1 MKDIPDDILR
11 QLNNGKLES
20 ANAVEWFAIDRR
32 KLLETVLSENNRIE
46 YFKPILKC
54 VNSLEKQ
61 TANTLN
67 ETIGEELLHQSKI
80 YDDNNLI
87 SIIANHDSDVVR
99 SWGAFM
105 VGKDVALSLNE
116 KFQGMQPFA
125 SDQHFN
131 VREEAWVALRMSVIE
146 NLEESLKILS
156 TWVKNE
162 DENIRRFASELT
174 RPRGVW
180 CKHIETLKE
189 KPELALSIIE
199 PLKIDESLY
208 VRNSVGNWLN
218 DASKTQPEFVIDL
231 CKQWG
236 LENERDETRY
246 IIKKAMRTI
255 NKGVKK

>member
-11 QLNNGKLES
+11 QLNNGELES

-32 KLLETVLSENNRIE
+32 KLLETVLSVNNRIE
-46 YFKPILKC
+46 YLEPILKC

-67 ETIGEELLHQSKI
+67 EAIGEELLYQSKI
-80 YDDNNLI
+80 HKDNTLI
-87 SIIANHDSDVVR
+87 SVIANHDSDVVR
-99 SWGAFM
+99 SWGTFM
-105 VGKDVALSLNE
+105 IGKDDALSLNE
-116 KFQGMQPFA
+116 KFQEIQLFA
-125 SDQHFN
+125 RDQHFN

-146 NLEESLKILS
+146 NLEESLEILS

-180 CKHIETLKE
+180 CKHIEVLKA
-189 KPELALSIIE
+189 KPEMALTIIE
-199 PLKIDESLY
+199 SLKTDESLY

-218 DASKTQPEFVIDL
+218 DASKTRPEFVIDL
-231 CKQWG
+231 CKQWEI
-236 LENERDETRY
+236 ENERDETRY
-246 IIKKAMRTI
+246 IIKKALRSI
-255 NKGVKK
+255 NKFLAN

>member
-11 QLNNGKLES
+11 QLNNGELES

-32 KLLETVLSENNRIE
+32 KLLETVLSDNNRIE

-67 ETIGEELLHQSKI
+67 ETIGEGLLHQSKI
-80 YDDNNLI
+80 YNDNNLI

-105 VGKDVALSLNE
+105 IGKADDLSLNK
-116 KFQGMQPFA
+116 KFQEIQLFA
-125 SDQHFN
+125 GDKHFN

-146 NLEESLKILS
+146 NLEESLEILS

-180 CKHIETLKE
+180 CKHIEVLKD
-189 KPELALSIIE
+189 KPELALCILES
-199 PLKIDESLY
+199 LKTDESTY

-218 DASKTQPEFVIDL
+218 DASKTRPDFVIEL
-231 CKQWG
+231 C
-236 LENERDETRY
+236 TRWKSESNQTAIGY
-246 IIKKAMRTI
+246 IIKKAMRTL
-255 NKGVKK
+255 NKVEK

>member
-11 QLNNGKLES
+11 QLNNGELET

-32 KLLETVLSENNRIE
+32 KLLETVLSVNNRIE

-67 ETIGEELLHQSKI
+67 ETIGEGLLYQSKI
-80 YDDNNLI
+80 HEDNDLI
-87 SIIANHDSDVVR
+87 FVIANHDSDVVR

-105 VGKDVALSLNE
+105 IGKDDALSLNE
-116 KFQGMQPFA
+116 KFQMIQLFA
-125 SDQHFN
+125 SDKHFN

-146 NLEESLKILS
+146 SLEESLKILS
-156 TWVKNE
+156 TWVNNE
-162 DENIRRFASELT
+162 DENIRRFASEIT

-189 KPELALSIIE
+189 KPELALCILE
-199 PLKIDESLY
+199 PLKTDESTY

-218 DASKTQPEFVIDL
+218 DASKTCPEFVIDL
-231 CKQWG
+231 CKRWKK
-236 LENERDETRY
+236 ENIQQVETEY

-255 NKGVKK
+255 NKG

>member
-11 QLNNGKLES
+11 QLNNGELES

-32 KLLETVLSENNRIE
+32 KLLETVLSENNRLE
-46 YFKPILKC
+46 YFKPILMC

-67 ETIGEELLHQSKI
+67 ETIGEGLLHQSKI
-80 YDDNNLI
+80 YEDKKLI
-87 SIIANHDSDVVR
+87 SIITNHDSDVVR
-99 SWGAFM
+99 SWSAFM
-105 VGKDVALSLNE
+105 VGKDDDLSLND
-116 KFQGMQPFA
+116 KFQEIQPFA
-125 SDQHFN
+125 RDKHFN

-146 NLEESLKILS
+146 NLEESLEILS

-180 CKHIETLKE
+180 CKHIEVLRE
-189 KPELALSIIE
+189 KPELALSILE
-199 PLKIDESLY
+199 SLKTDESLY

-218 DASKTQPEFVIDL
+218 DASKTCPKFVVEL
-231 CKQWG
+231 CMRWR
-236 LENERDETRY
+236 EESRCSETEY
-246 IIKKAMRTI
+246 VIKKAMRTI
-255 NKGVKK
+255 EKKKL